1 MERHYNRIAGQ
12 SLEHRRHLSLA
23 AALCDRAPDS
33 PAVWTIKDP
42 HNENGRPKGP
52 AECRDAMG
60 FGGYFRTGLTWRALS
75 PDR

>member
-1 MERHYNRIAGQ
+1 M
-12 SLEHRRHLSLA
+12 
-23 AALCDRAPDS
+23 
-33 PAVWTIKDP
+33 IKDP

-52 AECRDAMG
+52 AECRDTMG